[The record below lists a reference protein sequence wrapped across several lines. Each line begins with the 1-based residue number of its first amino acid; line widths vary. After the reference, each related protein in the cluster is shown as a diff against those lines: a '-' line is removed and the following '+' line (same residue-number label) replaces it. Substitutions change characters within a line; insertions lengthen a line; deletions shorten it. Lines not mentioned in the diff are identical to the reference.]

1 MKNPWLGYT
10 LIRLG
15 MFFGIFAVFMLLN
28 FGPVFSTVFA
38 AAIAFAL
45 SLMFL
50 DKQRD
55 ALSASVAKKLSR
67 DESGSYQDDEGDLE
81 NDALD
86 SERNNKKPE
95 SDK

>member
-1 MKNPWLGYT
+1 VKNPWLGYT
-10 LIRLG
+10 LLRLG
-15 MFFGIFAVFMLLN
+15 MFSGIFAVFMLLN

-38 AAIAFAL
+38 AAISFAL

-67 DESGSYQDDEGDLE
+67 DASGSYQDDEGDLE
-81 NDALD
+81 NDVLD
-86 SERNNKKPE
+86 SKRNNKKPE
-95 SDK
+95 ADK

>member
-10 LIRLG
+10 LLRLG

-28 FGPVFSTVFA
+28 FGPLFSTVFA
-38 AAIAFAL
+38 AAISFAL

-67 DESGSYQDDEGDLE
+67 DASGSYQDDESDLE
-81 NDALD
+81 NDVLD
-86 SERNNKKPE
+86 SERNDKKPE
-95 SDK
+95 ANK

>member
-1 MKNPWLGYT
+1 VKNPWLSYT
-10 LIRLG
+10 LLRLG
-15 MFFGIFAVFMLLN
+15 MFFGIFFVFLLLN
-28 FGPVFSTVFA
+28 FSPLFATIFA

-55 ALSASVAKKLSR
+55 ALSAQVAKKLSR
-67 DESGSYQDDEGDLE
+67 DASGSYKDEESDLE
-81 NDALD
+81 NELLD

-95 SDK
+95 ANQ

>member
-10 LIRLG
+10 LLRLG
-15 MFFGIFAVFMLLN
+15 MFFGLFFVFMLLN
-28 FGPVFSTVFA
+28 FGPLFSAIFA
-38 AAIAFAL
+38 AAISFAL

-67 DESGSYQDDEGDLE
+67 DASGSYQDDESDLE
-81 NDALD
+81 NYVLD
-86 SERNNKKPE
+86 SERNDKKPE
-95 SDK
+95 ANK